1 MPEVYLING
10 FLEAGKT
17 TFINELLAKDYFK
30 IKGKL
35 NNPKFRLYPFMWG
48 VIINIYKGNKGVS
61 SKVMERPFFVLG
73 GSKPGGGYYGS
84 F

>member
-1 MPEVYLING
+1 
-10 FLEAGKT
+10 
-17 TFINELLAKDYFK
+17 
-30 IKGKL
+30 
-35 NNPKFRLYPFMWG
+35 MWG
-48 VIINIYKGNKGVS
+48 VIINIYEGNKGVS